1 MNLFSVATNG
11 RSKVINKASRKL
23 VKAMKKHIKQ
33 EALKGRLNSNFNIL
47 EADIYGL
54 AEGMADEVYEKACD
68 MLNKY
73 YKNQVTIE
81 IEMYGCGLS
90 HKRLKAVINK
100 I

>member
-1 MNLFSVATNG
+1 MNLFNVAKKG
-11 RSKVINKASRKL
+11 RSKAINKASRKL
-23 VKAMKKHIKQ
+23 VKATKKHIKQ

-54 AEGMADEVYEKACD
+54 AEGMADEVYEKACEI
-68 MLNKY
+68 LNKF
-73 YKNQVTIE
+73 YKDQVTVV

-90 HKRLKAVINK
+90 HKRLKALINK